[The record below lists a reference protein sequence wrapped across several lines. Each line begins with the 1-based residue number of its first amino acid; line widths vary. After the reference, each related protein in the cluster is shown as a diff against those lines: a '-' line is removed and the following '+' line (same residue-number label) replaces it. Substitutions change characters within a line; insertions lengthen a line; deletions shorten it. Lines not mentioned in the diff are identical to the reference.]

1 MKTISLFITIL
12 IGFAMPDQ
20 TINSEPKFYK
30 KLQQYS
36 ETLEAEFDK
45 IDQERKASL
54 EEIGAYIA
62 EKRQAGEAVKI
73 NVICTHNS
81 RRSQM
86 GQLWLEAAA
95 AWYGVDEVHGFSG
108 GTEGTAFN
116 SRAVDAMNRSGF
128 KIFKTNAADNPTY
141 QAKMGK
147 SYSPKIMFSKKYD
160 DDMNPAKGFAAVMV
174 CSEADASC
182 PIVPGAEERY
192 SLPYEDPKH
201 FDGTPSETEKYDE
214 RCRQIARE
222 FFYLMAHAKKQ
233 LIIAEEQLTKD

>member
-1 MKTISLFITIL
+1 MKTLSLFFIIL
-12 IGFAMPDQ
+12 TGISMSNQSFGQD
-20 TINSEPKFYK
+20 SKFFN
-30 KLQQYS
+30 KLQKYC
-36 ETLEAEFDK
+36 ETLEDEFNQ
-45 IDQERKASL
+45 IDNERKTSL

-62 EKRQAGEAVKI
+62 EKRQANEAVKV

-95 AWYGVDEVHGFSG
+95 AWYGVDDIHGFSG

-116 SRAVDAMNRSGF
+116 PRAVEALNRSGF
-128 KIFKTNAADNPTY
+128 KILKTNDAKNPTY
-141 QAKMGK
+141 QAKMGR
-147 SYSPKIMFSKKYD
+147 SYSPEMMFSKKYSSD
-160 DDMNPAKGFAAVMV
+160 INPEKGFAAVMV

-201 FDGTPSETEKYDE
+201 FDDTPSETEKYDE

-222 FFYLMAHAKKQ
+222 FFYLMMSAKKQ
-233 LIIAEEQLTKD
+233 LIIAEERQKKG